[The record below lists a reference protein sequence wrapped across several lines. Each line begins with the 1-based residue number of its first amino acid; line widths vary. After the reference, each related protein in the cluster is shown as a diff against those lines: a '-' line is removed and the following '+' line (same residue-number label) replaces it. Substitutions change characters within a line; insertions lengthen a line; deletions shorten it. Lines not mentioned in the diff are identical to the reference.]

1 MSLLPIDGLSPTA
14 TDTPYQP
21 SSDTSR
27 DAADRAKAFAG
38 TQAQK
43 VYIYA
48 AFQSQLHPLCG
59 VTQREIAIAINL
71 QRSSVA
77 ARCNALERAGLIRKT
92 GARRDGCAVYEAC

>member
-1 MSLLPIDGLSPTA
+1 VSLLPIDGLSPTA

-38 TQAQK
+38 TQASA
-43 VYIYA
+43 VYQCVKRHSAGGYGA
-48 AFQSQLHPLCG
+48 
-59 VTQREIAIAINL
+59 TQREIAIAISL

-77 ARCNALERAGLIRKT
+77 ARCNALEKAGLIRKT

>member
-1 MSLLPIDGLSPTA
+1 MSLLPIDGLSLTA

-38 TQAQK
+38 TQAAT
-43 VYIYA
+43 VYRCVRNYRWWIGY
-48 AFQSQLHPLCG
+48 G
-59 VTQREIAIAINL
+59 MTQREIAEVTDL

-77 ARCNALERAGLIRKT
+77 ARCNALEKAGLIRKT